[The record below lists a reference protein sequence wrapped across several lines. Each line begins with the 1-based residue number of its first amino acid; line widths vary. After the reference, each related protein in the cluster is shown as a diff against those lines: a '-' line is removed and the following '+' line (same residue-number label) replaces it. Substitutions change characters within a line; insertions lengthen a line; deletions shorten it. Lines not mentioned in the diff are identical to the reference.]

1 MEDYENFFAQSYS
14 LLTFT
19 YIIVYYFQV
28 VIYMMNYIWG
38 ILILIS
44 FVCAMVTGRMDELS
58 KAILSGASDAVSLLI
73 SMFGMMCLWTGL
85 IKIADKGGLTSII
98 ANIFSPVLKKIFKN
112 LDKDSKAFKAICMN
126 ITANLLGIGNAA
138 TPLGINAMQELQK
151 LNDNKKTATNNM
163 VTFVVLNTASIQLIP
178 TMLIILRQSY
188 NSVSPFSILLPVWI
202 TSVSALVI
210 GLLTSKVLEGG
221 RVKFWKK

>member
-1 MEDYENFFAQSYS
+1 
-14 LLTFT
+14 
-19 YIIVYYFQV
+19 
-28 VIYMMNYIWG
+28 
-38 ILILIS
+38 
-44 FVCAMVTGRMDELS
+44 
-58 KAILSGASDAVSLLI
+58 
-73 SMFGMMCLWTGL
+73 
-85 IKIADKGGLTSII
+85 
-98 ANIFSPVLKKIFKN
+98 
-112 LDKDSKAFKAICMN
+112 
-126 ITANLLGIGNAA
+126 
-138 TPLGINAMQELQK
+138 MQELQK

-221 RVKFWKK
+221 RGRFWKK